1 MTHPDSL
8 EKAKI
13 LFEIAQT
20 EYRHEI
26 ERHKVASDRAAKM
39 VSFTGL
45 LFTIFSFLVVRVM
58 LAPGAAGGFPWAEW
72 AAYIVSAALVVL
84 IMWAMLSLMNAI
96 RRDIQS
102 EGGITAAQFRPFDED
117 GYSAA
122 DAIAQAAPPT
132 GRPLT
137 QAASTPPRWRASCA
151 APTASSGCR
160 SSCSASLPSCSF
172 CSPESRRIHENHH
185 SRRDRPHRLL
195 PRPVTGQ
202 GRGHDITAVSRGTR
216 RPYTTDSAWERI
228 HWLTLDREKD
238 RDFASK
244 IAAQH
249 ADVVIDPISYKPDGA
264 VCN

>member
-102 EGGITAAQFRPFDED
+102 EGGITAGQFSPFDENT
-117 GYSAA
+117 YSAA
-122 DAIAQAAPPT
+122 DVYRAGSAAYWQAVDASRQHTATLARILRRTNRLIRLSFILLGILAILLFL
-132 GRPLT
+132 LT
-137 QAASTPPRWRASCA
+137 
-151 APTASSGCR
+151 
-160 SSCSASLPSCSF
+160 
-172 CSPESRRIHENHH
+172 
-185 SRRDRPHRLL
+185 
-195 PRPVTGQ
+195 
-202 GRGHDITAVSRGTR
+202 
-216 RPYTTDSAWERI
+216 
-228 HWLTLDREKD
+228 
-238 RDFASK
+238 
-244 IAAQH
+244 
-249 ADVVIDPISYKPDGA
+249 
-264 VCN
+264 

>member
-26 ERHKVASDRAAKM
+26 ELHKVASDRAAKM

-122 DAIAQAAPPT
+122 DVY
-132 GRPLT
+132 
-137 QAASTPPRWRASCA
+137 RAGCA
-151 APTASSGCR
+151 AYWQAVDASRQHTATLVR
-160 SSCSASLPSCSF
+160 ILRRTDRLIRLSF
-172 CSPESRRIHENHH
+172 I
-185 SRRDRPHRLL
+185 LL
-195 PRPVTGQ
+195 G
-202 GRGHDITAVSRGTR
+202 ILA
-216 RPYTTDSAWERI
+216 I
-228 HWLTLDREKD
+228 LLFLLT
-238 RDFASK
+238 
-244 IAAQH
+244 
-249 ADVVIDPISYKPDGA
+249 
-264 VCN
+264 

>member
-1 MTHPDSL
+1 MTHPDTL

-13 LFEIAQT
+13 LFDIAQT

-26 ERHKVASDRAAKM
+26 ERHKAASDRAAKM

-58 LAPGAAGGFPWAEW
+58 LAPGAGGFAWAEW
-72 AAYIVSAALVVL
+72 AAYAISAALTVL

-137 QAASTPPRWRASCA
+137 QAASTPPRWRVSCA

-160 SSCSASLPSCSF
+160 SSCSASLPSSF
-172 CSPESRRIHENHH
+172 SC
-185 SRRDRPHRLL
+185 
-195 PRPVTGQ
+195 
-202 GRGHDITAVSRGTR
+202 
-216 RPYTTDSAWERI
+216 
-228 HWLTLDREKD
+228 
-238 RDFASK
+238 
-244 IAAQH
+244 
-249 ADVVIDPISYKPDGA
+249 
-264 VCN
+264 

>member
-1 MTHPDSL
+1 MTRTDTL

-58 LAPGAAGGFPWAEW
+58 LAPGAGGFAWVEW
-72 AAYIVSAALVVL
+72 AAYAISAALVVL

-122 DAIAQAAPPT
+122 DVYRAGSAAYWQAVDASRQHTATLARILRRTDRLIRLSFILLGTLAILLFL
-132 GRPLT
+132 LT
-137 QAASTPPRWRASCA
+137 
-151 APTASSGCR
+151 
-160 SSCSASLPSCSF
+160 
-172 CSPESRRIHENHH
+172 
-185 SRRDRPHRLL
+185 
-195 PRPVTGQ
+195 
-202 GRGHDITAVSRGTR
+202 
-216 RPYTTDSAWERI
+216 
-228 HWLTLDREKD
+228 
-238 RDFASK
+238 
-244 IAAQH
+244 
-249 ADVVIDPISYKPDGA
+249 
-264 VCN
+264 

>member
-1 MTHPDSL
+1 MTHPDTL

-58 LAPGAAGGFPWAEW
+58 LAPGAGGFAWAEW

-122 DAIAQAAPPT
+122 DVYRAGSAAYWQAVDASRQHTATLARILRRTDRLIRLSFILLGILAILLFL
-132 GRPLT
+132 LT
-137 QAASTPPRWRASCA
+137 
-151 APTASSGCR
+151 
-160 SSCSASLPSCSF
+160 
-172 CSPESRRIHENHH
+172 
-185 SRRDRPHRLL
+185 
-195 PRPVTGQ
+195 
-202 GRGHDITAVSRGTR
+202 
-216 RPYTTDSAWERI
+216 
-228 HWLTLDREKD
+228 
-238 RDFASK
+238 
-244 IAAQH
+244 
-249 ADVVIDPISYKPDGA
+249 
-264 VCN
+264 

>member
-1 MTHPDSL
+1 MTRTDTL

-20 EYRHEI
+20 EYRH
-26 ERHKVASDRAAKM
+26 KAASDRAAKM

-72 AAYIVSAALVVL
+72 AAYIVSAALVVF

-122 DAIAQAAPPT
+122 DVYRAGSAAYWQAV
-132 GRPLT
+132 G
-137 QAASTPPRWRASCA
+137 
-151 APTASSGCR
+151 
-160 SSCSASLPSCSF
+160 
-172 CSPESRRIHENHH
+172 ESRRHTTALTAILH
-185 SRRDRPHRLL
+185 RTDRLIRASFILL
-195 PRPVTGQ
+195 G
-202 GRGHDITAVSRGTR
+202 ILA
-216 RPYTTDSAWERI
+216 I
-228 HWLTLDREKD
+228 LLFLLT
-238 RDFASK
+238 
-244 IAAQH
+244 
-249 ADVVIDPISYKPDGA
+249 
-264 VCN
+264 